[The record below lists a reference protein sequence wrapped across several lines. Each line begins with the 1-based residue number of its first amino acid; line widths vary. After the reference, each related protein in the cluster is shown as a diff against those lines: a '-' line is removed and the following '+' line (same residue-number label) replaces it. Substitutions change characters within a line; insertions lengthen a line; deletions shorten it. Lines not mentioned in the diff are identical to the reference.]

1 MQLLDLKILTQKII
15 IGIIIF
21 LVPLV
26 ILGGGLWFIQQ
37 AAH

>member
-1 MQLLDLKILTQKII
+1 MQLLDVKILTQKIV

-26 ILGGGLWFIQQ
+26 ILAGGLWFIQH